1 MNWMLQRTRPAFS
14 VAPAIFAV
22 LSLLILA
29 SCEPAA
35 QEDASLQPTP
45 GVSDAAILIGS
56 SLALSGHASYLGRQ
70 TLYGAMAYIRNI
82 NEQGGVYGREI
93 EVIAED
99 DGYDPPR
106 CVANTQ
112 KLIVEDKV
120 FALFCYVGTPTTVK
134 IIPLVEEAKIPLVG
148 SFTGANAL
156 REPFHRYIINIRA
169 SYYQETAA
177 AVRHLV
183 QDLGLRKIAIFY
195 QYDAYGFDGLKGA
208 ELALK
213 EYGLAPVARG
223 TYVRGTM
230 NVEEGLDKI
239 LEGKPEA
246 VIMIGTSAPCA
257 KLIRLAEQQEGAP
270 PVFYAVSFVGAD
282 EIARILG
289 ASHPAKLIM
298 SQVVPPSDLPETR
311 TLLWGVVEYSELL
324 KRYYPDERPNTVGLE
339 GYINAKVLVEGL
351 QRAGRN
357 LTRERFIDAIESINN
372 YSVGIANTISF
383 GPKLHQG
390 LERVY
395 FTILEAGKFAL
406 ITDWGKIKEEIHQ
419 AQGRPEAA
427 SPEAGSSETGSESGA
442 APAQGQPKAK
452 SAGHAGMAAPTKAV
466 APKESQ

>member
-1 MNWMLQRTRPAFS
+1 MNRITRRGKTFAAFIC
-14 VAPAIFAV
+14 A
-22 LSLLILA
+22 LLFLA
-29 SCEPAA
+29 ALVSCEPTA
-35 QEDASLQPTP
+35 QEDATEKVSP
-45 GVSDAAILIGS
+45 GVSPGAVLIGS

-70 TLYGAMAYIRNI
+70 TLFGAMSYIRHI
-82 NEQGGVYGREI
+82 NETGGVHGRKI

-99 DGYDPPR
+99 DGYDPPK

-134 IIPLVEEAKIPLVG
+134 IIPLVEEARIPLVG

-177 AVRHLV
+177 AVTHLV
-183 QDLGLRKIAIFY
+183 KDLGLKRIAVFY

-230 NVEEGLDKI
+230 DVEEGLNRI
-239 LEGKPEA
+239 LEAKPEA

-257 KLIRLAEQQEGAP
+257 KLIRLTEERDSHP

-289 ASHPAKLIM
+289 SSHPAKLIM
-298 SQVVPPSDLPETR
+298 SQVVPPPDLPETR

-324 KRYYPDERPNTVGLE
+324 KRYYPEERPNTVGLE

-351 QRAGRN
+351 KRAGPE

-383 GPKLHQG
+383 GSNLHQG

-395 FTILEAGKFAL
+395 FTVLEDGRFIL
-406 ITDWGKIKEEIHQ
+406 ITDWDKIKSGVNHLPPG
-419 AQGRPEAA
+419 ADAEAA
-427 SPEAGSSETGSESGA
+427 SGKASGGTPGASRGETLGA
-442 APAQGQPKAK
+442 VLTPPAQSPPEREPNGKTAVPKA
-452 SAGHAGMAAPTKAV
+452 GG
-466 APKESQ
+466 